1 MGRTHFLGY
10 PLGLGNEPP
19 FDILDRRL
27 KNILR
32 CFVYFFMVVA
42 LQNSV
47 GPVLNGMLGSS
58 LPQLLGNHC
67 PSHAKPLHCFHQGQ
81 VFSQSPFASIHP
93 GVEMIGPLLS
103 ALRSSPDEL
112 EARLLEELKAYFAP
126 SNIGSRSEYPEIYP
140 TIALSSSF
148 SCSVQGSCLV
158 LEVAVSWSALRLKRR
173 KM

>member
-32 CFVYFFMVVA
+32 CFVYFFRVVA

-58 LPQLLGNHC
+58 LAQLLGNDC
-67 PSHAKPLHCFHQGQ
+67 PFHAKPLHCFHQSQ
-81 VFSQSPFASIHP
+81 VLSQSPFASVHP
-93 GVEMIGPLLS
+93 RVEMVVPLLS

-112 EARLLEELKAYFAP
+112 EAGLLEELKAYFAP
-126 SNIGSRSEYPEIYP
+126 SNIGSRSND
-140 TIALSSSF
+140 SF
-148 SCSVQGSCLV
+148 EQFLLV
-158 LEVAVSWSALRLKRR
+158 FSPRFMPGFGGGCKLECFEVEEKEDVSLCREQ
-173 KM
+173 

>member
-1 MGRTHFLGY
+1 MGKTHLLWY
-10 PLGLGNEPP
+10 LLGLDSEPP

-32 CFVYFFMVVA
+32 CFVYFFRVVA

-58 LPQLLGNHC
+58 LAQLLRNDC
-67 PSHAKPLHCFHQGQ
+67 PFHAEPLHCFHQGQ
-81 VFSQSPFASIHP
+81 IFFQSPFPTVHP
-93 GVEMIGPLLS
+93 GVEMVGPLLS

-126 SNIGSRSEYPEIYP
+126 SNIGSRSEYPVIYP